1 MRTLFVLCSQD
12 VLITETTVFVAPIA
26 WPETDIGFRCPAH
39 RNRSLSPGVQTWR
52 AHQGIAVLSLDPRRL
67 LGLAFASADLLVE
80 LQSGRVRLALG
91 AAQKVMGQSEAALS
105 GKAWAELFHADDR
118 PLMEAMLRCAD
129 DGVRRGPVVLR
140 VGEASDKHVR
150 VILRA
155 LPENEGRISV
165 AVTAAQSAGPPLTA
179 SSLQPRESFDDIAQG
194 LFEAARVTG
203 IELELA
209 MVEFSGL
216 GDMRETLSPDEAV
229 ALDVRVAS
237 ALRAEAHGGAAATKL
252 SDDRFALLRQRD
264 DRPENMIKRLT
275 RMVSAEASAHVVP
288 LEGGGGPSRAL
299 RALRYALDDFLREGL
314 KDAPPMTLSEAMNR
328 SVKRTLAR
336 AGALGVAVSQRR
348 FNLAFQPVVALSTGL
363 AHHHEV
369 LVRFEDGG
377 SPFALIRMAE
387 EFDLIEE
394 LDHAIV
400 EQAVKKLAN
409 DAERKLKLA
418 VNVSGQ
424 TIGNE
429 TFVEHVHRLLSKFS
443 EAKGRLIFEITE
455 TRAIDNLAIAN
466 QHIQSL
472 RAMGSLVCL
481 DDFGAG
487 SSSFSYLQQLALDI
501 VKIDGR
507 YVRELAD
514 NSRDGALVRRLVE
527 LCRDLR
533 IRTVAEMVETAEVE
547 EVVRNVGVD
556 FAQGW
561 LYGKPS
567 DKPLPALR
575 PAAPV
580 KAVARRAGASDSWG

>member
-1 MRTLFVLCSQD
+1 LT
-12 VLITETTVFVAPIA
+12 I
-26 WPETDIGFRCPAH
+26 
-39 RNRSLSPGVQTWR
+39 
-52 AHQGIAVLSLDPRRL
+52 DPRRL

-80 LQSGRVRLALG
+80 LQDGRVRLALG
-91 AAQKVMGQSEAALS
+91 AAQKVMGQGEAGLT
-105 GKAWAELFHADDR
+105 GKVWPHLFHPDDQ
-118 PLMEAMLRCAD
+118 PLMDAMLNCAD

-140 VGEASDKHVR
+140 LSGPGDRHVR

-155 LPENEGRISV
+155 LPENDGRVSL

-179 SSLQPRESFDDIAQG
+179 GTLHPRDSFDDIAKG

-203 IELELA
+203 LELELA
-209 MVEFSGL
+209 MVEFAGL
-216 GDMRETLSPDEAV
+216 QTMREALPPVEAA

-237 ALRAEAHGGAAATKL
+237 AVRAESHGGSAATQL
-252 SDDRFALLRQRD
+252 SPDRFALLRTRD
-264 DRPENMIKRLT
+264 DRPDNMIKRLT
-275 RMVSAEASAHVVP
+275 RMVSAEASAHLVP
-288 LEGGGGPSRAL
+288 LEGGGGSARAL

-314 KDAPPMTLSEAMNR
+314 KSAPPLTLSEAMNR

-348 FNLAFQPVVALSTGL
+348 FNLAYQPVVSLATGVT
-363 AHHHEV
+363 HHHEV

-409 DAERKLKLA
+409 DQERKLKLA
-418 VNVSGQ
+418 VNVSGR
-424 TIGNE
+424 TIVNE
-429 TFVEHVHRLLSKFS
+429 TFVDHISRLLAKHD
-443 EAKGRLIFEITE
+443 EAKGRLIFEVTE
-455 TRAIDNLAIAN
+455 TAAIDDLPRAN
-466 QHIQSL
+466 RHIQSL
-472 RAMGSLVCL
+472 RGMGSMVCL

-487 SSSFSYLQQLALDI
+487 SSSFAYLQQLSLDI

-514 NSRDGALVRRLVE
+514 NGRDGAMVRRLVE
-527 LCRDLR
+527 LCRDLN
-533 IRTVAEMVETAEVE
+533 IRTVAEMVETVEVADI
-547 EVVRNVGVD
+547 VRAAGVD

-561 LYGKPS
+561 LYGKPA
-567 DKPLPALR
+567 DKPGPALR
-575 PAAPV
+575 PNPAVAV
-580 KAVARRAGASDSWG
+580 VARRAGASESWG

>member
-1 MRTLFVLCSQD
+1 
-12 VLITETTVFVAPIA
+12 
-26 WPETDIGFRCPAH
+26 
-39 RNRSLSPGVQTWR
+39 LS
-52 AHQGIAVLSLDPRRL
+52 IDPRRL

-80 LQSGRVRLALG
+80 LQNGRVRLALG
-91 AAQKVMGQSEAALS
+91 AAQKVMGKTEAGLA
-105 GKAWAELFHADDR
+105 GQAWSSLFHPDDQ
-118 PLMEAMLRCAD
+118 PLMDAMLSCAD

-140 VGEASDKHVR
+140 LGGPQTLHVR

-155 LPENEGRISV
+155 LPENDGRVSC

-179 SSLQPRESFDDIAQG
+179 SSLQPRDSFDDIAQG

-203 IELELA
+203 LELELA
-209 MVEFSGL
+209 MVEFAGL
-216 GDMRETLSPDEAV
+216 GAMREGLTPSEAA

-237 ALRAEAHGGAAATKL
+237 AVRSESHGGAAATQL
-252 SDDRFALLRQRD
+252 SSDRFALLRERD

-275 RMVSAEASAHVVP
+275 RKVRAEASAHVVP
-288 LEGGGGPSRAL
+288 LEAGGGSARSM

-314 KDAPPMTLSEAMNR
+314 KDMPPMTLSEAMNR

-336 AGALGVAVSQRR
+336 AGALGVAISQRR
-348 FNLAFQPVVALSTGL
+348 FTLAYQPVVSLTTGL
-363 AHHHEV
+363 AHHHEA

-409 DAERKLKLA
+409 DQERKLRLA
-418 VNVSGQ
+418 VNVSGR

-429 TFVEHVHRLLSKFS
+429 TFVDHVGRLLAKYD

-455 TRAIDNLAIAN
+455 TCAIDNLTVAN

-472 RAMGSLVCL
+472 RGMGSLVCL

-487 SSSFSYLQQLALDI
+487 SSSFSYLQQLTLDI

-514 NSRDGALVRRLVE
+514 NGRDGALVRRLVE
-527 LCRDLR
+527 LCKDLN
-533 IRTVAEMVETAEVE
+533 IRTVAEMVETVEVE
-547 EVVRNVGVD
+547 EIVRAAGVD

-561 LYGKPS
+561 LYGKPL
-567 DKPLPALR
+567 DKPAPALR
-575 PAAPV
+575 PSAPV
-580 KAVARRAGASDSWG
+580 KGVARRAGASESWG

>member
-1 MRTLFVLCSQD
+1 
-12 VLITETTVFVAPIA
+12 
-26 WPETDIGFRCPAH
+26 
-39 RNRSLSPGVQTWR
+39 
-52 AHQGIAVLSLDPRRL
+52 LSLDPRRL

-80 LQSGRVRLALG
+80 LQAARVRLALG
-91 AAQKVMGQSEAALS
+91 AAQKVMGQSEAKLT
-105 GKAWAELFHADDR
+105 GKAWADLFHPDDR
-118 PLMEAMLRCAD
+118 PLMEAMLSCAD

-140 VGEASDKHVR
+140 LADPSDKHVR
-150 VILRA
+150 VVLRA
-155 LPENEGRISV
+155 LPENEGRVSAAI
-165 AVTAAQSAGPPLTA
+165 TAAQPAGPPLA
-179 SSLQPRESFDDIAQG
+179 ANSLQPRESFDDIAQG

-209 MVEFSGL
+209 MVEFAGL
-216 GDMRETLSPDEAV
+216 GDMREALPPDEAA

-252 SDDRFALLRQRD
+252 SEDRFALLRQRD

-275 RMVSAEASAHVVP
+275 KMVSAEASAHVVP
-288 LEGGGGPSRAL
+288 LEGGGSSRAM

-314 KDAPPMTLSEAMNR
+314 KDIPPMTLSDAMNR

-348 FNLAFQPVVALSTGL
+348 FNLAFQPVVSLATGL

-409 DAERKLKLA
+409 DTERKLKLA

-429 TFVEHVHRLLSKFS
+429 TFVEHVGRLLSKFD

-455 TRAIDNLAIAN
+455 TRAIDNLAVAN

-472 RAMGSLVCL
+472 RSMGSLVCL

-527 LCRDLR
+527 LCRDLKV
-533 IRTVAEMVETAEVE
+533 RTVAEMVETVEVE
-547 EVVRNVGVD
+547 EVIRNVGVD

-580 KAVARRAGASDSWG
+580 KAVARRVGASDSWG

>member
-1 MRTLFVLCSQD
+1 MSQAQNLIWGRTPPSPQPLFKSRHASLRASRGTAA
-12 VLITETTVFVAPIA
+12 LPI
-26 WPETDIGFRCPAH
+26 
-39 RNRSLSPGVQTWR
+39 
-52 AHQGIAVLSLDPRRL
+52 DPRRL

-91 AAQKVMGQSEAALS
+91 AALKVMGQSEAGLM
-105 GKAWAELFHADDR
+105 GQAWSELFHPDDR
-118 PLMEAMLRCAD
+118 PLMEAMISCAD

-140 VGEASDKHVR
+140 LASQEERHVR

-155 LPENEGRISV
+155 LPDNEGRISC
-165 AVTAAQSAGPPLTA
+165 AATAAQPAGPSLPA
-179 SSLQPRESFDDIAQG
+179 GALQPRESFDDIARG

-203 IELELA
+203 LELELA
-209 MVEFSGL
+209 MVEFAGL
-216 GDMRETLSPDEAV
+216 AAMREGLAPDEAQ
-229 ALDVRVAS
+229 ALDIRVAS
-237 ALRAEAHGGAAATKL
+237 AVRAESHGGSAATRL
-252 SDDRFALLRQRD
+252 SSERFALLRQRD

-288 LEGGGGPSRAL
+288 LEPGGGSSRAL

-348 FNLAFQPVVALSTGL
+348 FTLAYQPVVSLATGL
-363 AHHHEV
+363 AHHHEA

-400 EQAVKKLAN
+400 EQVVRKLAN
-409 DAERKLKLA
+409 DQERKLRLA
-418 VNVSGQ
+418 VNVSGR

-429 TFVEHVHRLLSKFS
+429 TFVDHVGRLLSKHD

-455 TRAIDNLAIAN
+455 TCAIDNLAVAN

-487 SSSFSYLQQLALDI
+487 SSSFAYLQQLQLDI

-514 NSRDGALVRRLVE
+514 NGRDGALVRRLVE
-527 LCRDLR
+527 LCRDLK
-533 IRTVAEMVETAEVE
+533 IRTVAEMVETIEVE
-547 EVVRNVGVD
+547 EIVRQAGVD

-561 LYGKPS
+561 LYGKPT
-567 DKPLPALR
+567 DKPMAALR
-575 PAAPV
+575 PSAPV
-580 KAVARRAGASDSWG
+580 KAAARRAGAAESWG

>member
-1 MRTLFVLCSQD
+1 M
-12 VLITETTVFVAPIA
+12 
-26 WPETDIGFRCPAH
+26 
-39 RNRSLSPGVQTWR
+39 
-52 AHQGIAVLSLDPRRL
+52 SLDPRRL

-80 LQSGRVRLALG
+80 LQGGKVRLALG
-91 AAQKVMGQSEAALS
+91 AAQKVMGKSESALS
-105 GKAWAELFHADDR
+105 GKAWVDLFHADDQ
-118 PLMEAMLRCAD
+118 PLMEAMLGCAD

-140 VGEASDKHVR
+140 LAGPGERNVR
-150 VILRA
+150 VVLRA
-155 LPENEGRISV
+155 LPDNDGRVS
-165 AVTAAQSAGPPLTA
+165 AALTAAQPAGPPLNA
-179 SSLQPRESFDDIAQG
+179 SALQPRESFDDIAQG

-216 GDMRETLSPDEAV
+216 ANMRQGLSPAEAA

-237 ALRAEAHGGAAATKL
+237 ALRAEAHAGAAATKL

-275 RMVSAEASAHVVP
+275 RMVSAEASAHLVP
-288 LEGGGGPSRAL
+288 LESGGGSARAL

-314 KDAPPMTLSEAMNR
+314 KDTPPMSLSEAMNR

-348 FNLAFQPVVALSTGL
+348 FNLAYQPVVSLATGL

-394 LDHAIV
+394 LDHSIV
-400 EQAVKKLAN
+400 EQVVRKLAN
-409 DAERKLKLA
+409 DQERKLKLA
-418 VNVSGQ
+418 VNISGQ

-429 TFVEHVHRLLSKFS
+429 SFIDHVGRLLSRYD

-455 TRAIDNLAIAN
+455 TRAIDNLTLAN

-472 RAMGSLVCL
+472 RALGSLVCL

-487 SSSFSYLQQLALDI
+487 SSSFAYLQQLSLDI

-514 NSRDGALVRRLVE
+514 NGRDGALVRRLVE
-527 LCRDLR
+527 LCRDLK
-533 IRTVAEMVETAEVE
+533 IRTVAEMVETPEVE
-547 EVVRNVGVD
+547 EIVRNVGVD

-567 DKPLPALR
+567 DKPSPALR
-575 PAAPV
+575 TTATVTPL
-580 KAVARRAGASDSWG
+580 ARRAGASDSWG

>member
-1 MRTLFVLCSQD
+1 M
-12 VLITETTVFVAPIA
+12 
-26 WPETDIGFRCPAH
+26 
-39 RNRSLSPGVQTWR
+39 
-52 AHQGIAVLSLDPRRL
+52 SLDPRRL

-91 AAQKVMGQSEAALS
+91 AAQKVMGKSEAALT
-105 GKAWAELFHADDR
+105 GKAWADLFHADDR
-118 PLMEAMLRCAD
+118 PLMEAMLSCAD

-140 VGEASDKHVR
+140 LAEPEDKHVR

-155 LPENEGRISV
+155 LPENEGRVSAAI
-165 AVTAAQSAGPPLTA
+165 TAAQSAGPPLT
-179 SSLQPRESFDDIAQG
+179 SNSLQPRESFDDIAQG

-216 GDMRETLSPDEAV
+216 GDMREALPPDEAA

-288 LEGGGGPSRAL
+288 LEGGGGSSRAM

-314 KDAPPMTLSEAMNR
+314 KDIPPMTLSEAMNR

-348 FNLAFQPVVALSTGL
+348 FNLAFQPVVSLATGL

-409 DAERKLKLA
+409 DTERKLKLA

-429 TFVEHVHRLLSKFS
+429 TFVDHVGRLLARFD

-455 TRAIDNLAIAN
+455 TRAIDNLAVAN

-527 LCRDLR
+527 LCRDLKV
-533 IRTVAEMVETAEVE
+533 RTVAEMVETAEVE

-567 DKPLPALR
+567 DKPMAALR

-580 KAVARRAGASDSWG
+580 KAVARRAGAADSWG

>member
-1 MRTLFVLCSQD
+1 M
-12 VLITETTVFVAPIA
+12 
-26 WPETDIGFRCPAH
+26 
-39 RNRSLSPGVQTWR
+39 
-52 AHQGIAVLSLDPRRL
+52 SLDPRRL

-80 LQSGRVRLALG
+80 LQGGKVRLALG
-91 AAQKVMGQSEAALS
+91 AAQKVMGKSESALT
-105 GKAWAELFHADDR
+105 GKAWVDLFHPDDK
-118 PLMEAMLRCAD
+118 PLMEAMLGCAD

-140 VGEASDKHVR
+140 LAGAGERNVR
-150 VILRA
+150 VVLRA
-155 LPENEGRISV
+155 LPDNEGRVS
-165 AVTAAQSAGPPLTA
+165 AALTAAQPAGPPLSA

-216 GDMRETLSPDEAV
+216 ANMRQGLSPADAA

-237 ALRAEAHGGAAATKL
+237 ALRAEAHAGAAATKL
-252 SDDRFALLRQRD
+252 SDDRFAVLRQRD

-275 RMVSAEASAHVVP
+275 RMVSAEASAHLVP
-288 LEGGGGPSRAL
+288 LESGGGSARAL

-314 KDAPPMTLSEAMNR
+314 KDTPPMSLSEAMNR

-348 FNLAFQPVVALSTGL
+348 FYLAYQPVVSLATGL

-394 LDHAIV
+394 LDHSIV
-400 EQAVKKLAN
+400 EQVVKKLAN
-409 DAERKLKLA
+409 DHERKLKLA
-418 VNVSGQ
+418 VNISGQ

-429 TFVEHVHRLLSKFS
+429 SFIDHVSRLLSRYD

-455 TRAIDNLAIAN
+455 TRAIDNLTLAN

-472 RAMGSLVCL
+472 RALGSLVCL

-487 SSSFSYLQQLALDI
+487 SSSFAYLQQLSLDI

-514 NSRDGALVRRLVE
+514 NGRDGALVRRLVE
-527 LCRDLR
+527 LCRDLKV
-533 IRTVAEMVETAEVE
+533 RTVAEMVETAEVE
-547 EVVRNVGVD
+547 EIVRNVGVD

-567 DKPLPALR
+567 DKPSPALR
-575 PAAPV
+575 TTATVTPL
-580 KAVARRAGASDSWG
+580 ARRAGASDSWG

>member
-1 MRTLFVLCSQD
+1 MS
-12 VLITETTVFVAPIA
+12 I
-26 WPETDIGFRCPAH
+26 
-39 RNRSLSPGVQTWR
+39 
-52 AHQGIAVLSLDPRRL
+52 DPRRL
-67 LGLAFASADLLVE
+67 LGLAFASADLLIE

-91 AAQKVMGQSEAALS
+91 AAQKVMGLSEAALT
-105 GKAWAELFHADDR
+105 GKVWPHLFHADDQ
-118 PLMEAMLRCAD
+118 PLMDAMLSCAD

-140 VGEASDKHVR
+140 LAGNDDRHVR

-155 LPENEGRISV
+155 LPENEGRVSLS
-165 AVTAAQSAGPPLTA
+165 VTAAQSAGPPLTA
-179 SSLQPRESFDDIAQG
+179 GTLHPRESFDDIAKG

-203 IELELA
+203 LELELA
-209 MVEFSGL
+209 MVEFAGL
-216 GDMRETLSPDEAV
+216 ETMRDGLTPSEAA

-237 ALRAEAHGGAAATKL
+237 AVRAESHGGSAATQL
-252 SDDRFALLRQRD
+252 SPDRFALLRARD
-264 DRPENMIKRLT
+264 DRPENMVKRLT
-275 RMVSAEASAHVVP
+275 RMVSTEASAHVVP
-288 LEGGGGPSRAL
+288 LESGGGSSRAL

-314 KDAPPMTLSEAMNR
+314 KDMPPMTLSEAMNR

-348 FNLAFQPVVALSTGL
+348 FNLAFQPVVDLKSGA

-409 DAERKLKLA
+409 DQERKLKLA
-418 VNVSGQ
+418 VNVSGR
-424 TIGNE
+424 TIVNE
-429 TFVEHVHRLLSKFS
+429 TVVDHIGRLLAKYD
-443 EAKGRLIFEITE
+443 EAKGRLIFEVTE
-455 TRAIDNLAIAN
+455 TAAIDDLPRAN
-466 QHIQSL
+466 RHIQSL
-472 RAMGSLVCL
+472 RGMGSMVCL

-487 SSSFSYLQQLALDI
+487 SSSFAYLQQLSLDI

-514 NSRDGALVRRLVE
+514 NGRDGALVRRLVE
-527 LCRDLR
+527 LCRDLN
-533 IRTVAEMVETAEVE
+533 IRTVAEMVETVEVADI
-547 EVVRNVGVD
+547 VRNAGVD

-561 LYGKPS
+561 LYGKPA
-567 DKPLPALR
+567 DKPGPALR
-575 PAAPV
+575 PNPTVTAA
-580 KAVARRAGASDSWG
+580 ARRAGASESWG

>member
-1 MRTLFVLCSQD
+1 M
-12 VLITETTVFVAPIA
+12 PI
-26 WPETDIGFRCPAH
+26 
-39 RNRSLSPGVQTWR
+39 
-52 AHQGIAVLSLDPRRL
+52 DPRRL

-91 AAQKVMGQSEAALS
+91 AALKVMGQSEAGLM
-105 GKAWAELFHADDR
+105 GQAWAELFHPDDR
-118 PLMEAMLRCAD
+118 PLMEAMISCAD

-140 VGEASDKHVR
+140 LAGQEERHVR

-155 LPENEGRISV
+155 LPDNEGRVSC
-165 AVTAAQSAGPPLTA
+165 AATAAQPAGPSLPA
-179 SSLQPRESFDDIAQG
+179 GALQPRESFDDIARG

-203 IELELA
+203 LELELA
-209 MVEFSGL
+209 MVEFAGL
-216 GDMRETLSPDEAV
+216 AAMREGLTPDEAQ
-229 ALDVRVAS
+229 ALDIRVAS
-237 ALRAEAHGGAAATKL
+237 AIRAESHGGSAATRL
-252 SDDRFALLRQRD
+252 SSERFALLRQRD
-264 DRPENMIKRLT
+264 DRPENMVKRLT

-288 LEGGGGPSRAL
+288 LEAGGGSTRAL

-314 KDAPPMTLSEAMNR
+314 KDMPPMTLSEAMNR

-348 FNLAFQPVVALSTGL
+348 FTLAFQPVVSLATGL
-363 AHHHEV
+363 AHHHEA

-400 EQAVKKLAN
+400 EQVVKKLAN
-409 DAERKLKLA
+409 DQEKKLRLA
-418 VNVSGQ
+418 VNVSGR

-429 TFVEHVHRLLSKFS
+429 TFVDHVGRLLAKHD

-455 TRAIDNLAIAN
+455 TCAIDNLSTAN

-487 SSSFSYLQQLALDI
+487 SSSFAYLQQLQLDI

-514 NSRDGALVRRLVE
+514 NGRDGALVRRLVE
-527 LCRDLR
+527 LCRDLK
-533 IRTVAEMVETAEVE
+533 IRTVAEMVETLEVE
-547 EVVRNVGVD
+547 EIVREAGVD

-561 LYGKPS
+561 LYGKPA
-567 DKPLPALR
+567 DKPMPALR
-575 PAAPV
+575 PSASV
-580 KAVARRAGASDSWG
+580 KAVARRAGAAESWG